1 MPDREPPAPHSGARR
16 RESPDAGRIDAGLI
30 EEWTRAGNW
39 LFRRRSY
46 LPLLVLAALAALSFA
61 IPPGA
66 AGRLD
71 AWELAGML
79 VAAAGLALR
88 AWTVGHAPA
97 GTSGRG
103 TRRLEAASLST
114 EGLYSVVRH
123 PLYLGNLLIWA
134 GVAATTGSLAAVAG
148 TVLVFWLYN
157 ERIMLAEERFLHER
171 FGAVFSRWAA
181 RTPALLPDPRLWR
194 RHELPFSPVF
204 ALGRDHAA
212 FYAWVASTT
221 ALEVAE
227 TLGACSGLD
236 LAPFWGVY
244 FGAGTVVYVVLWR
257 LKKDSTLLDV
267 EGR

>member
-1 MPDREPPAPHSGARR
+1 MPDRDPRAPHTGARG
-16 RESPDAGRIDAGLI
+16 RESPDAGLV
-30 EEWTRAGNW
+30 EEWARTGNW
-39 LFRRRSY
+39 LFRWRSY

-61 IPPGA
+61 FPSST

-71 AWELAGML
+71 NWELAGML
-79 VAAAGLALR
+79 VSVAGLVLR

-103 TRRLEAASLST
+103 TRKLEAASLST
-114 EGLYSVVRH
+114 EGMYSVVRH

-134 GVAATTGSLAAVAG
+134 GVAATTGNLAAVAV
-148 TVLVFWLYN
+148 TILVFWIYN
-157 ERIMLAEERFLHER
+157 GRIMLAEERFLRAR
-171 FGAVFSRWAA
+171 FGSDFTRWAA
-181 RTPALLPDPRLWR
+181 RTPALLPAPRLWR
-194 RHELPFSPVF
+194 PYQLPFSLLF

-212 FYAWVASTT
+212 LYAWVAATT

-227 TLGACSGLD
+227 TLGAGDGLD
-236 LAPFWGVY
+236 LAPFWGIY

>member
-1 MPDREPPAPHSGARR
+1 MPDRDLAAPHAGARG
-16 RESPDAGRIDAGLI
+16 RESPDAGLV

-46 LPLLVLAALAALSFA
+46 LPLLVLAFLAALSFVF
-61 IPPGA
+61 PPST
-66 AGRLD
+66 AGQLD
-71 AWELAGML
+71 TWELAGML
-79 VAAAGLALR
+79 IAVAGLVLR

-103 TRRLEAASLST
+103 TRKPEADSLST
-114 EGLYSVVRH
+114 EGVYSVVRH

-134 GVAATTGSLAAVAG
+134 GVATTTGSLAAVAV
-148 TVLVFWLYN
+148 TVLVFWIYN

-171 FGAVFSRWAA
+171 FGSVFTRWAE
-181 RTPALLPDPRLWR
+181 RTPALLPALRLWR
-194 RHELPFSPVF
+194 PHRLSFSLLF

-212 FYAWVASTT
+212 FYAWVAATT

-227 TLGACSGLD
+227 SLGAGGGLD
-236 LAPFWGVY
+236 LAPFWGIY
-244 FGAGTVVYVVLWR
+244 FGAGTLVYLVLR
-257 LKKDSTLLDV
+257 KLKKDSTLLNV

>member
-1 MPDREPPAPHSGARR
+1 MPDRDPPAPPGGARG
-16 RESPDAGRIDAGLI
+16 RESPDAGLV

-39 LFRRRSY
+39 LFRWRSY
-46 LPLLVLAALAALSFA
+46 LPLLVLAFLAVLSFA
-61 IPPGA
+61 FPSGS

-71 AWELAGML
+71 GWELAGML
-79 VAAAGLALR
+79 VAVAGLVLR

-114 EGLYSVVRH
+114 AGVYSVVRH

-134 GVAATTGSLAAVAG
+134 GVATTVGSLAAVAV
-148 TVLVFWLYN
+148 TLLVFWIYN

-171 FGAVFSRWAA
+171 FGPVFTRWAS
-181 RTPALLPDPRLWR
+181 RTPALLPDLRRWRPHRLS
-194 RHELPFSPVF
+194 FSLLF

-212 FYAWVASTT
+212 LYAWVAATT
-221 ALEVAE
+221 TLEVAE
-227 TLGACSGLD
+227 TLGARGGLD
-236 LAPFWGVY
+236 LAPFWGIY

-257 LKKDSTLLDV
+257 LKKNSTLLDV